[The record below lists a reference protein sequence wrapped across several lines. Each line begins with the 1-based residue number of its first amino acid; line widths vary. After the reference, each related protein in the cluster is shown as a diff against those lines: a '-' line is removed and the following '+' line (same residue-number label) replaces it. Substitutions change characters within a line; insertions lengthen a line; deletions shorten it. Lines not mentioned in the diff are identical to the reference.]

1 MYRKRGLATEYQD
14 IIYTLEDHIA
24 TITLNRPETLNA
36 FTQAMIDEWVDAIE
50 AAKNDSKVRVMVVT
64 GAGRGFCS
72 GMDVRATAGRGEEAP
87 LYTRRN
93 YMRQHVHKVPRAL
106 ESFDKPYI
114 AAINGPAAGA
124 GMDMASMADIR
135 IMSDKAKVGMN
146 YVRMGLLPGDAGC
159 HFLPRIVGIARALE
173 LIWSGRMIDAEEA
186 LRIGYVTKVVP
197 HDELLA
203 ATKEFCLEF
212 TRASVATQF
221 AKRLV
226 WRSMDMYRNINLEM
240 AEMAMLINSTT
251 PDTKEGPR
259 AWVEKRKPQW
269 TAE

>member
-1 MYRKRGLATEYQD
+1 MAYQD
-14 IIYTLEDHIA
+14 IIYTVEDRIA

-36 FTQAMIDEWVDAIE
+36 FTPTMLDEWVDAIE
-50 AAKNDSKVRVMVVT
+50 AAKRDTQVRVLVVT

-72 GMDVRATAGRGEEAP
+72 GMDVRGAASGGQPQP

-93 YMRQHVHKVPRAL
+93 YMRLGVHKVPRAL
-106 ESFDKPYI
+106 ESLDKPYI
-114 AAINGPAAGA
+114 ASINGPAAGA

-135 IMSDKAKVGMN
+135 IMSDKARVGMN

-159 HFLPRIVGIARALE
+159 YFLPRIVGIAKAFE

-186 LRIGYVTKVVP
+186 LRIGYVSKVVP
-197 HDELLA
+197 HDELPA
-203 ATKEFCLEF
+203 ATREFCLQF
-212 TRASVATQF
+212 TQAPVATQF

-226 WRSMDMYRNINLEM
+226 WRGIDMYRNINLEM

-251 PDTKEGPR
+251 PDTREGPR
-259 AWVEKRKPQW
+259 AWVEKREPEW

>member
-1 MYRKRGLATEYQD
+1 MEYQE
-14 IIYTLEDHIA
+14 IIYTVEDYIA

-36 FTQAMIDEWVDAIE
+36 FTETMLNEWVDAIE
-50 AAKNDSKVRVMVVT
+50 TVKTDSKVRVLVVT

-72 GMDVRATAGRGEEAP
+72 GMNVRGAAAGGQAPP
-87 LYTRRN
+87 LYARRN
-93 YMRQHVHKVPRAL
+93 YMRLGVHRVPRAL
-106 ESFDKPYI
+106 ENLDKPYI

-135 IMSDKAKVGMN
+135 IMSDKARVGMN
-146 YVRMGLLPGDAGC
+146 YVRVGLLPGDAGC
-159 HFLPRIVGIARALE
+159 YFLPRIVGIAKAFE

-186 LRIGYVTKVVP
+186 LQIGYVSKVVP
-197 HDELLA
+197 HDELPA
-203 ATKEFCLEF
+203 ATRELCLQF
-212 TRASVATQF
+212 TQAPVATQF

-226 WRSMDMYRNINLEM
+226 WRGIDMYRNINLEM

-251 PDTKEGPR
+251 PDTKEGPE
-259 AWVEKRKPQW
+259 AWVEKREPQW